1 MTLSAVLDHAI
12 INVRDRLDRAQDTFG
27 RLGFTLTPRGHHT
40 LGSSNHLCMFD
51 ENYLELL
58 GYESAAQRPELARQ
72 PLGLGGLVF
81 KMRDAEESFQHLRR
95 SGVEAEAPRAF
106 QRPVALGETRGATMH
121 EARFQTV
128 HLAPGQV
135 PYGRVFFCQ
144 HETPELVWQP
154 QWQSH
159 ANGVTHI
166 AAFILA
172 ADDVQEATQLYQAMF
187 GADAFTECADGSR
200 MLAAGKAWVHCLPA
214 PRTLA
219 LFQQQER
226 FPSLPCMAGLVFH
239 TTSLELVRQACAS
252 GGIAV
257 REENDALLVDGAD
270 ALGVPL
276 MFIARSYA

>member
-1 MTLSAVLDHAI
+1 RHTNKHKGAYAHGGESIMTLSAVLDHAI

-58 GYESAAQRPELARQ
+58 GYESAGQRPELARQ

-144 HETPELVWQP
+144 HE
-154 QWQSH
+154 
-159 ANGVTHI
+159 
-166 AAFILA
+166 
-172 ADDVQEATQLYQAMF
+172 
-187 GADAFTECADGSR
+187 
-200 MLAAGKAWVHCLPA
+200 
-214 PRTLA
+214 
-219 LFQQQER
+219 
-226 FPSLPCMAGLVFH
+226 
-239 TTSLELVRQACAS
+239 
-252 GGIAV
+252 
-257 REENDALLVDGAD
+257 
-270 ALGVPL
+270 
-276 MFIARSYA
+276 